1 MSSQPPDLGQVVWKG
16 GAALGAGAFGA
27 AWVFYCENE
36 DGIVLDRIAVKDT
49 ALRRDSW
56 VSRQ

>member
-1 MSSQPPDLGQVVWKG
+1 MNSQPPDLGQVVWKG

-27 AWVFYCENE
+27 AWVFYRENE